1 MALQANQTFREE
13 LTPILLKLFPKIAEE
28 GKLPSSFYGA
38 ICHLDTK
45 TKDMTKKKK
54 EKRKKKERKLQEFP
68 CGSAIWHYRCSGLG
82 HCCGMGSIPG
92 PGTNTCHRCS

>member
-28 GKLPSSFYGA
+28 RKLPSSFYGA

-54 EKRKKKERKLQEFP
+54 KRKKKKERKKITGVSMWISNLALSLQWL
-68 CGSAIWHYRCSGLG
+68 GSLLWHGFDPW
-82 HCCGMGSIPG
+82 PG
-92 PGTNTCHRCS
+92 N